1 MIFFFVELYII
12 NFVQDANDY
21 SKNLV
26 KEMIWSYLQ
35 ITNNLKLTKVNII
48 QGTFLQ
54 FNALHCSLAIFK
66 RVKSIFKS

>member
-35 ITNNLKLTKVNII
+35 ITNNLKLAKVNIM
-48 QGTFLQ
+48 QGAFLQ
-54 FNALHCSLAIFK
+54 FNILHCI
-66 RVKSIFKS
+66 